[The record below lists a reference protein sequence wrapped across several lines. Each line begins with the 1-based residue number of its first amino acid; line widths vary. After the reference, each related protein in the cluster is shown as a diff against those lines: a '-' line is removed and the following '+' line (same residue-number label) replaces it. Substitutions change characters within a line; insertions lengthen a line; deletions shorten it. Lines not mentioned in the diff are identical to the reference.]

1 MSITTWAA
9 TTGDW
14 DDSKFSRAWNGPYIN
29 PAVASLALSAS
40 IPISTSGIL
49 RTPAN
54 GSLAF
59 TGQVPVSTTG
69 YFISVANGTL
79 TLSAEKPVNPAL
91 YVGSGALAFTGQ
103 VPISKSGIMISPA
116 KGDLIGLSIGE
127 NWDESSSTWATVSG
141 NWDTGIPPSPSAGIT
156 YTFTIDS
163 AGNLVLTPYDPEYPI
178 ERQPK
183 FISPILIS

>member
-1 MSITTWAA
+1 MSISTWAA

-40 IPISTSGIL
+40 IPISTSGIM

-54 GSLAF
+54 SSLAF
-59 TGQVPVSTTG
+59 TGQVPISTTG
-69 YFISVANGTL
+69 YFISVANGVL

-91 YVGSGALAFTGQ
+91 YVPSGDLAFTGQ
-103 VPISKSGIMISPA
+103 LPISTSGIMISPD
-116 KGDLIGLSIGE
+116 KGDLTGLSLGTT
-127 NWDESSSTWATVSG
+127 WDSDTSTWATVSG
-141 NWDTGIPPSPSAGIT
+141 NWDTGTLTPLVGHT
-156 YTFTIDS
+156 YIFTIDS
-163 AGNLVLTPYDPEYPI
+163 AGNLVLTPHEPEWPFVTN
-178 ERQPK
+178 PK

>member
-1 MSITTWAA
+1 MIFCFRAA
-9 TTGDW
+9 TSGNW

-29 PAVASLALSAS
+29 PAVGSLALSAS
-40 IPISTSGIL
+40 IPISTSGIM

-59 TGQVPVSTTG
+59 TGQVPISTTG
-69 YFISVANGTL
+69 YYISVDNGTL

-103 VPISKSGIMISPA
+103 VPISTSGIMISPA
-116 KGDLIGLSIGE
+116 KGDLTGLSLGE
-127 NWDESSSTWATVSG
+127 TWDSDTSTWATVSG
-141 NWDTGIPPSPSAGIT
+141 NWDTGTLTPLVGVT

-163 AGNLVLTPYDPEYPI
+163 AGNLVLTPHEPEWPFVG
-178 ERQPK
+178 QPK
-183 FISPILIS
+183 YIPEIVII

>member
-1 MSITTWAA
+1 MSISTWAA

-40 IPISTSGIL
+40 VPISTSGIK

-59 TGQVPVSTTG
+59 TGQVPISATG
-69 YFISVANGTL
+69 YFISVDNGTL
-79 TLSAEKPVNPAL
+79 TLSTEKPVNPAL
-91 YVGSGALAFTGQ
+91 YVPAGSLTLTGQ
-103 VPISKSGIMISPA
+103 VPISKSGVMISPA
-116 KGDLIGLSIGE
+116 KGDLTGLSLGE
-127 NWDESSSTWATVSG
+127 IWSESSSTWTTVSG
-141 NWDTGIPPSPSAGIT
+141 NWDASTPIPLVGVT

-163 AGNLVLTPYDPEYPI
+163 AGNLVLTPYEPEWPFVSN
-178 ERQPK
+178 PK
-183 FISPILIS
+183 YTSEIIIS